1 MPVEP
6 LGHGSCDDGAPGR
19 GKTGIDCSIERLNDR
34 RVEPGGDGNTHV
46 DTVSWRVRNVYGFE
60 NREGTIRT
68 GRVVVFAS
76 EEWNMTANHYPE
88 DSQATVALVLGI
100 LGLVLCQV
108 LAPFAWSIGNTEVNA
123 IDAGKRNPANRST
136 AQAGKILGI
145 IGTVFLIIGVAVLLF
160 FLVIA
165 LFAAAS

>member
-1 MPVEP
+1 VTTEQ
-6 LGHGSCDDGAPGR
+6 
-19 GKTGIDCSIERLNDR
+19 
-34 RVEPGGDGNTHV
+34 
-46 DTVSWRVRNVYGFE
+46 
-60 NREGTIRT
+60 
-68 GRVVVFAS
+68 
-76 EEWNMTANHYPE
+76 YPE

-100 LGLVLCQV
+100 LGLVLCQI
-108 LAPFAWSIGNTEVNA
+108 LGPIAWVMGNNEVNA

-145 IGTVFLIIGVAVLLF
+145 IGTVFLIVGVAVLLF